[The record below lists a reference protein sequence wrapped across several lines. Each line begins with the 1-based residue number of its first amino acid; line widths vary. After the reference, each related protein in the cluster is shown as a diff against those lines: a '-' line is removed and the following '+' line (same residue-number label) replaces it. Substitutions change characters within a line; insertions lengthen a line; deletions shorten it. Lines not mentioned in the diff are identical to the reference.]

1 MCLSEGVLTWP
12 RSAAKLCA
20 LHGVVSVQG
29 TRAFPLPKE
38 LSAPEATYP
47 GATSA
52 QRGKLLLVLF
62 FFFLGPHPRHM
73 EVPTPSGEL
82 ELQLL
87 AYTTAHG
94 NSQSLI
100 H

>member
-29 TRAFPLPKE
+29 TRAFSLPKE
-38 LSAPEATYP
+38 LSAPEATHP

-62 FFFLGPHPRHM
+62 FFLFRA
-73 EVPTPSGEL
+73 TPE
-82 ELQLL
+82 
-87 AYTTAHG
+87 AYGSSHAKR
-94 NSQSLI
+94 
-100 H
+100 